1 MRTAWGEVL
10 WPIIKVQPGMDSH
23 HGGWDGGSTVRE
35 SVKALSPFHIF
46 TGSALSY
53 SSSCMS
59 SFNLAWIP
67 TISHFHSQNCLWSFI
82 QNLAWIPT
90 TVGAQLWGD
99 PPKLSQIPNYL
110 CRLPPLPRL
119 INYLLLKKYIF
130 EHTWKGEMPAS
141 CCKKRRKNARF
152 LNYDDFF
159 SYFVL
164 FWTATYC

>member
-1 MRTAWGEVL
+1 ML

-23 HGGWDGGSTVRE
+23 HGGGDGGSTVRE

-53 SSSCMS
+53 SSSYMI

-90 TVGAQLWGD
+90 TVGLSCGEIRQSSRKSPIICVGCPCAQINQ
-99 PPKLSQIPNYL
+99 LSIAKKIHFCAYIKRRND
-110 CRLPPLPRL
+110 C
-119 INYLLLKKYIF
+119 LLL
-130 EHTWKGEMPAS
+130 
-141 CCKKRRKNARF
+141 
-152 LNYDDFF
+152 
-159 SYFVL
+159 
-164 FWTATYC
+164 